1 MITIEHEGITFEIT
15 KVDTRIKSGFYKG
28 HEVLNGSGKT
38 FPEGYKLIERNHK
51 GEFYNFNNTI
61 YTENGINQLMI
72 QRTSFCGSQIP
83 TDKLI

>member
-1 MITIEHEGITFEIT
+1 MKTIEHEGVTFEIT

-51 GEFYNFNNTI
+51 GEIYNFNNTI

>member
-1 MITIEHEGITFEIT
+1 MKTIEHEGVTFEIT

-38 FPEGYKLIERNHK
+38 FPEGYKLIERNNK
-51 GEFYNFNNTI
+51 GEIYNFNNTI
-61 YTENGINQLMI
+61 YTENGINQLII